1 MKKYR
6 LLVFIAVVVLGLGI
20 SFTFTSCAKKIDAYT
35 ITYYDSDATTVLK
48 KTKVQKGEN
57 AENWTPEKKDMT
69 FLGWFATPALKREF
83 SFEEKIVADT
93 SLFASWKSSAF
104 KKDEREWLIA
114 GQSSYKGALLNSS
127 DWGRIKGEEREKFT
141 FKRTEENKNEFTLT
155 LDMYVGDQFQIA
167 DVDADNAYAWTHQRG
182 YGYLKTDGADDF
194 IKSAGNIYSE
204 DLTKANIEIIKDG
217 NYTVTLITDVSN
229 ASLDELNIKRNGEP
243 LAILQKTYAPSIAG
257 SVTGGNAVADKN
269 DFGDFGFVE
278 TFKDSKIYELTIS
291 LNKGDFFAVLLYENS
306 WDDVL
311 RTSSIEAG
319 ESDACYDTENKSNI
333 TMLQSAKY
341 KITVRLKETQGVIV
355 IKNVGTFERS
365 AGDNEIKFTDGKETV
380 FVRQGARVP
389 NPGEPDGQTGKIF
402 VGWYTDLNNNV
413 PMNFNAPYNKTGQ
426 IVTCEPKFLSSSDK
440 DTRTVYI
447 KGDLSGWADKEEY
460 KMNSDGVHTY
470 TFDLTVENTAQFM
483 FTFYEGKNDTGITA
497 NGLWVDY
504 NNTSAEVSG
513 LANIAISANGT
524 YRITLDSF
532 HKKVTIVKL

>member
-1 MKKYR
+1 MKKYKR
-6 LLVFIAVVVLGLGI
+6 LVFIVAVVLGVSAL
-20 SFTFTSCAKKIDAYT
+20 FTFSSCDKKSEIYT
-35 ITYYDSDATTVLK
+35 VTYYDSDATTVLK
-48 KTKVQKGEN
+48 KEKIKKGEN

-93 SLFASWKSSAF
+93 SLFASWKSSVF

-114 GQSSYKGALLNSS
+114 GQSSYKGSLLNSS

-141 FKRTEENKNEFTLT
+141 FKRTDENKNEFTLT

-167 DVDADNAYAWTHQRG
+167 DVDADNSYAWTFQRG
-182 YGYLKTDGADDF
+182 YGYLKSKDVDDF

-217 NYTVTLITDVSN
+217 NYTLTLITDVDN
-229 ASLDELNIKRNGEP
+229 PSLDELNIKRNGEP
-243 LAILQKTYAPSIAG
+243 GTILQKTYAPSIAG
-257 SVTGGNAVADKN
+257 SVTGGNAIADKK
-269 DFGDFGFVE
+269 DFGDFGFNE
-278 TFKDSKIYELTIS
+278 TVKDSKIYELTIS

-341 KITVRLKETQGVIV
+341 KITLRLNEAQGVIV

-365 AGDNEIKFTDGKETV
+365 KGDNEIKFTDGKETV

-389 NPGEPDGQTGKIF
+389 NPKEPEGQTGKIF
-402 VGWYTDLNNNV
+402 VGWYTDLKNNV
-413 PMNFNAPYNKTGQ
+413 PMNFNAPFDKTGQ
-426 IVTCEPKFLSSSDK
+426 IITCEPKFLSSSDK

-470 TFDLTVENTAQFM
+470 TFDLSVENTVQFM
-483 FTFYEGKNDTGITA
+483 FTFYEGTNDTGVTA
-497 NGLWVDY
+497 NGVWVDY
-504 NNTSAEVSG
+504 NNTAAEVSG
-513 LANIAISANGT
+513 LANITISSGGT